1 MMKKRYLGKDK
12 LEVSAIGLG
21 CMGMSEFYGD
31 TDEAENLRVLNRSLD
46 IGVNFWDTANV
57 YGSGA
62 NEVLLQKVLK
72 ERRDEVVLATKF
84 GIVREDGKAA
94 GLDGSPEYMQE
105 SLDKSLKR
113 LGVDEIDLY
122 YLHRRNPGQDIQD
135 IVGGMSRMVEAGKVR
150 YLGLSEV
157 GGETLRR
164 ACEVHP
170 ITALQSE
177 YSLWSRDIEDT
188 IVSCREL
195 GVGVVPYS
203 PLGRGFLTGAVRD
216 ANKLGADDYRLTTP
230 RFQGENFDRNLE
242 LLKVIEEVAARH
254 DALPTQVA
262 LAWVLAK
269 GDDMVPIP
277 GTKRLKYLEQ
287 NAAAA
292 DLQLSAED
300 MTTLDSLGARAAGE
314 RYNEMGMSIVDG

>member
-46 IGVNFWDTANV
+46 IGMNFWDTANV

-72 ERRDEVVLATKF
+72 DRRDEVVLATKF

-122 YLHRRNPGQDIQD
+122 YLHRRHPGQDIQD

-177 YSLWSRDIEDT
+177 YSLWSRDVEDT

>member
-72 ERRDEVVLATKF
+72 DRRDEVVLATKF

-122 YLHRRNPGQDIQD
+122 YLHRRHPGQDIQD

>member
-72 ERRDEVVLATKF
+72 DRRDEVVLATKF

-300 MTTLDSLGARAAGE
+300 MATLDSLGARAAGE